1 MAVLPT
7 NPPAFDER
15 DIPGTVE
22 AMAQWAAAL
31 QEALD
36 WKLAALEKMLRA
48 GKEK

>member
-7 NPPAFDER
+7 SPPEFDER

-22 AMAQWAAAL
+22 ALTQWAAAL
-31 QEALD
+31 QEAMD